1 MDDARALG
9 VGVGQNRPSHSG
21 SVLFIPWP
29 EGGTGSPAPV
39 SVTSLDTKHF
49 LLAPKDR
56 ARGVLFAHSLPS
68 VFLPQCVPLLFV
80 IASWSLAPFS
90 SPRSSGS
97 LASPAVWTLC
107 AVGPALFL
115 CLSQS
120 LLLMRLGR
128 EAPPK
133 ASSALSQVLTT
144 SCYLWPQ

>member
-1 MDDARALG
+1 MGDARALG
-9 VGVGQNRPSHSG
+9 VVVGQSCPSDSG
-21 SVLFIPWP
+21 SVLFIPRP
-29 EGGTGSPAPV
+29 EGGTGSPAPA
-39 SVTSLDTKHF
+39 SITSLDTKHF
-49 LLAPKDR
+49 
-56 ARGVLFAHSLPS
+56 LFAHSLPS
-68 VFLPQCVPLLFV
+68 VFLPQCAPLFFV
-80 IASWSLAPFS
+80 TASRSLAPFS

-107 AVGPALFL
+107 PVGPALFP

-144 SCYLWPQ
+144 SCDLRPQ